1 MNFMFSWQ
9 EEEGEK
15 VFGLTDLA
23 LKSAQIVDFCGKSSR
38 IMDFE
43 NTMDRG
49 SAVIMPVLMFKSWF
63 LNEI

>member
-43 NTMDRG
+43 NTVDRG